1 MITITP
7 AVRLSFGLMVLTFS
21 ILLFASAL
29 GLTPNI
35 DKNQLEARQALSQTL
50 AFQALVSYS
59 RNDQTLVRQV
69 LDNAVS
75 STHDLLSA
83 AVRDSSGEFFY
94 HTPQHQNFWP
104 VDRDNKPSTRFVEVP
119 LKANGQQIGRLE
131 LAYKSL
137 HKSDTSYFNFPRRWL
152 LAIFLALSA
161 FVSYRLFIGRALRYL
176 DPSSVVPAR
185 VRNALNVLAEGVFI
199 LDRRENIVLANTI
212 LSEQLGISEKALVGR
227 KASSLG
233 WHVEE
238 NHTALPWNRALE
250 NSEKIK
256 DVRLARVDKNHKRRV
271 FRVNAVPIFDNAGGN
286 QGVIASFDDIS
297 ELEEKNQQLQT
308 MLTELAETQKTI
320 QDKNRTLEYMAAH
333 DPLTGCFNRRAMRSK
348 LEQAFDDASI
358 KRASLCCIMLDIDH
372 FKRVN
377 DSRGHT
383 VGDDVIKMVAGV
395 LNKEVRDGDFVA
407 RFGGEEF
414 CIILP
419 DTDTDQALAIATRC
433 REKIAQRECSGVR
446 VTASFGVSSMQLGAE
461 VPADLVKR
469 ADEALYYSKEHGRN
483 QVTCWDSTMAS
494 VTHNSQ

>member
-1 MITITP
+1 
-7 AVRLSFGLMVLTFS
+7 MVLTLS

-35 DKNQLEARQALSQTL
+35 DKKQLEARQAFSQTL
-50 AFQALVSYS
+50 AFQALVGYS

-75 STHDLLSA
+75 SSNDLLAA
-83 AVRDSSGEFFY
+83 AVRDSTGTFFY
-94 HTPQHQNFWP
+94 HTPQHQAIWP
-104 VDRDNKPSTRFVEVP
+104 TDLDNKPSTRFVKVP
-119 LKANGQQIGRLE
+119 LMANGQQLGHLE

-137 HKSDTSYFNFPRRWL
+137 NKSDASYFNLPRRWL

-212 LSEQLGISEKALVGR
+212 LSEQLGINEKALVGR
-227 KASSLG
+227 KASSLD
-233 WHVEE
+233 WQLEDP
-238 NHTALPWNRALE
+238 NTPLPWSSALD
-250 NSEKIK
+250 SSDKIK
-256 DVRLARVDKNHKRRV
+256 GVRLALLDKNHQRRV
-271 FRVNAVPIFDNAGGN
+271 FRVNAVPIFDNTGSN

-297 ELEEKNQQLQT
+297 ELEEKNRQLQT
-308 MLTELAETQKTI
+308 MLAELAQTQKTI

-358 KRASLCCIMLDIDH
+358 KRTPLCCIMLDIDH

-377 DSRGHT
+377 DTYGHT
-383 VGDDVIKMVAGV
+383 VGDDIIKLVAEV
-395 LNKEVRDGDFVA
+395 LNNEVREGDFVA

-414 CIILP
+414 CMILP
-419 DTDTDQALAIATRC
+419 DTDTHQALTIANRC
-433 REKIAQRECSGVR
+433 RENIAQRECSGVR

-461 VPADLVKR
+461 APTDLVKY

-483 QVTCWDSTMAS
+483 KVTCWDSAMAS
-494 VTHNSQ
+494 VTHNP